1 MASDEEGLVVEGEGL
16 EVAESKGEEGRGGE
30 EGDEAAEVAAE
41 EGGDAVGEM
50 REVGRRES
58 GESRHDYGFSGV
70 HVICHLLQLI
80 TTCFC
85 EICND
90 FSVGKMKVFRYKE
103 QFSFFIFNLRLL
115 FFSICSMKAR
125 IYNL

>member
-1 MASDEEGLVVEGEGL
+1 MAGDEEGLVVEGEGL
-16 EVAESKGEEGRGGE
+16 EVAESEGEEGRGGE

-58 GESRHDYGFSGV
+58 GESGHDYGFCRV
-70 HVICHLLQLI
+70 HVICHLPQLII

-90 FSVGKMKVFRYKE
+90 FNVGKIKVFHYKE
-103 QFSFFIFNLRLL
+103 QFSIFP
-115 FFSICSMKAR
+115 F
-125 IYNL
+125 